1 MANSKYEYVKCFEV
15 EDEVMYPNII
25 VVQIDGRD
33 FGSFSEKH
41 GFEKPNDDKA
51 LNLMNACA
59 IKVLENFSDVIFAYG
74 FTDEY
79 RYDAFL
85 TIRQLCP
92 FSSPLKS
99 LTMWYNDLCSFVLK
113 KETTFYQRR
122 ASKILS
128 IIVSFFSSTYVTK
141 WKEFFSQKELSVPPS
156 FHSRVIS
163 CASMEVL
170 QAYLLWRQTECHIS
184 NQYNTCLWK
193 LVFSGKS
200 EKEAKEILKG
210 RQKQE
215 QNELLFQQFG
225 INYKDLP
232 QIFRQGSCAIK
243 IKVDDIVKYRE
254 DGTPVKRPRKKAI
267 IVHSENVATKR
278 FWNNYTCLTEE
289 LGSLAEGINKI
300 KPEYLRSFQFESRL
314 MLSTWIVVRVDG
326 CHFHRFCEDNG
337 FQKPNDEQALKLM
350 NSCAVSLLEMFKDI
364 IFAYGVSDEY
374 SFVLKKDSLLYQ
386 RWSSEIV
393 SAVVSLFSS
402 MYVMKWKEF
411 FPEKEF
417 KEPPYFD
424 GRSVCYPS
432 TEILRDYLAWRQV
445 DCHINNQYNTCFWL
459 LVKSGKNRTEAQSSL
474 KGTQTQEKNELL
486 AKFGI
491 DYNALPIIFR
501 MGSSVFRD
509 RDEPTGNDRVVVEHC
524 NIIET
529 SFWKEH
535 PRILDEE
542 ESLLT
547 ILRPHSNKMLRLS

>member
-41 GFEKPNDDKA
+41 GFEKPNDEKS

-59 IKVLENFSDVIFAYG
+59 IKVLESFSDIIFAYG
-74 FTDEY
+74 FSDEY
-79 RYDAFL
+79 
-85 TIRQLCP
+85 
-92 FSSPLKS
+92 
-99 LTMWYNDLCSFVLK
+99 SFVLK

-141 WKEFFSQKELSVPPS
+141 WKEFSQKELSVPPS
-156 FHSRVIS
+156 FHSRVIN

-200 EKEAKEILKG
+200 EKEAKEILKSG
-210 RQKQE
+210 
-215 QNELLFQQFG
+215 
-225 INYKDLP
+225 
-232 QIFRQGSCAIK
+232 
-243 IKVDDIVKYRE
+243 
-254 DGTPVKRPRKKAI
+254 
-267 IVHSENVATKR
+267 
-278 FWNNYTCLTEE
+278 
-289 LGSLAEGINKI
+289 
-300 KPEYLRSFQFESRL
+300 
-314 MLSTWIVVRVDG
+314 
-326 CHFHRFCEDNG
+326 FCEDNG

-386 RWSSEIV
+386 RWSSKIV
-393 SAVVSLFSS
+393 SAIVSLFSS

-411 FPEKEF
+411 FPEEF

-424 GRSVCYPS
+424 GRSVCCPS
-432 TEILRDYLAWRQV
+432 SEILRDYLSWRQV

-459 LVKSGKNRTEAQSSL
+459 LVKSGKSKTEAQSSL

-491 DYNALPIIFR
+491 TNYVSD
-501 MGSSVFRD
+501 GVFFFLGQN
-509 RDEPTGNDRVVVEHC
+509 DEPTGNDRVVVEHC

-535 PRILDEE
+535 PRILLEE
-542 ESLLT
+542 EPLLM
-547 ILRPHSNKMLRLS
+547 ILRPHGNKMLRLS

>member
-1 MANSKYEYVKCFEV
+1 MANSRYEYVKCFEV

-33 FGSFSEKH
+33 FGCFSEKH

-74 FTDEY
+74 FNDEY
-79 RYDAFL
+79 
-85 TIRQLCP
+85 
-92 FSSPLKS
+92 
-99 LTMWYNDLCSFVLK
+99 SFVLK

-128 IIVSFFSSTYVTK
+128 IIVSFFSSTYVIK
-141 WKEFFSQKELSVPPS
+141 WKEFFSQKELTVPPS

-184 NQYNTCLWK
+184 NQYNTCLWR

-210 RQKQE
+210 TQKQE

-232 QIFRQGSCAIK
+232 QIFRQGSCAVK

-254 DGTPVKRPRKKAI
+254 DGTPVKRPRKKAV

-337 FQKPNDEQALKLM
+337 FQKPNDEHALKLM

-374 SFVLKKDSLLYQ
+374 SFVLKKDSLFYQ

-393 SAVVSLFSS
+393 SAIVSLFSS

-432 TEILRDYLAWRQV
+432 SEILRDYLAWRQV

-459 LVKSGKNRTEAQSSL
+459 LVKSGKSRTEAQSCL

-491 DYNALPIIFR
+491 DYNALPTIFR

-509 RDEPTGNDRVVVEHC
+509 TDEPTGNERVVVEHC

-535 PRILDEE
+535 PRILNEE
-542 ESLLT
+542 EPLLT

>member
-1 MANSKYEYVKCFEV
+1 MRSVRVNAEPIVPLIVRPPSIFCRRSSVRLLRHLGMANSRYEYVKCFEV

-33 FGSFSEKH
+33 FGCFSEKH

-74 FTDEY
+74 FNDEY
-79 RYDAFL
+79 
-85 TIRQLCP
+85 
-92 FSSPLKS
+92 
-99 LTMWYNDLCSFVLK
+99 SFVLK

-128 IIVSFFSSTYVTK
+128 IIVSFFSSTYVIK
-141 WKEFFSQKELSVPPS
+141 WKEFFSRKELTVPPS

-184 NQYNTCLWK
+184 NQYNTCLWR

-210 RQKQE
+210 TQKQE

-232 QIFRQGSCAIK
+232 QIFRQGSCAVK
-243 IKVDDIVKYRE
+243 IKVDDTVKYRE
-254 DGTPVKRPRKKAI
+254 DGTPVKRPRKKAV

-314 MLSTWIVVRVDG
+314 MLSIWIVVRVDG

-374 SFVLKKDSLLYQ
+374 RGGQGNSFITFLKFLDYFDTTQLQLPTCKNIVQLSVNNMLKDPAKLHFF
-386 RWSSEIV
+386 EIV

-432 TEILRDYLAWRQV
+432 SEILRDYLAWRQV

-459 LVKSGKNRTEAQSSL
+459 LVKSGKSRTEAQSSL
-474 KGTQTQEKNELL
+474 KVWYL
-486 AKFGI
+486 I
-491 DYNALPIIFR
+491 P
-501 MGSSVFRD
+501 
-509 RDEPTGNDRVVVEHC
+509 
-524 NIIET
+524 
-529 SFWKEH
+529 
-535 PRILDEE
+535 
-542 ESLLT
+542 
-547 ILRPHSNKMLRLS
+547 